1 MRNYLLFGI
10 SLLLFVA
17 CSGNKDQVEGAEVKS
32 LDVMKTELKN
42 FEDSLKLK
50 KGIASDS
57 VAVVYAEK
65 CLRIAE
71 VYPKSE
77 EAPACIDKAH
87 VVLASVGL
95 HRRSVIIAD
104 SLVTK
109 YPQYKNKLM
118 VLESLASS
126 YDIFIQ
132 PRDKNQVKKYYELML
147 SEFPDMPKEQKEQI
161 EKRLKFVDLSFEEYI
176 MQQN

>member
-1 MRNYLLFGI
+1 MRFGIVLLFGL
-10 SLLLFVA
+10 SLL
-17 CSGNKDQVEGAEVKS
+17 SGCGDKEKTANESDVKS
-32 LDVMKTELKN
+32 LDVMKSELKN
-42 FEDSLKLK
+42 FEDSLKLN
-50 KGIASDS
+50 KGIANDS

-65 CLRIAE
+65 CLQIAE

-87 VVLASVGL
+87 VILASVGL

-132 PRDKNQVKKYYELML
+132 PRDKDQVKKYYSMML
-147 SEFPDMPKEQKEQI
+147 SEFPDMPKEQKELI
-161 EKRLKFVDLSFEEYI
+161 EKRLKYIDLSFDDYI
-176 MQQN
+176 QLQK